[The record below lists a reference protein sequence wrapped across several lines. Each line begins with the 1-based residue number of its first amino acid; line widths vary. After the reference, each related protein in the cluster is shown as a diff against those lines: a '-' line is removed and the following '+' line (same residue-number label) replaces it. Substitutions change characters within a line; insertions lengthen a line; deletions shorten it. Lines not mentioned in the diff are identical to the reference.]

1 MAHRQSIQNC
11 VEMENPN
18 SAAAVIPTLMAVT
31 LPVPRVRV
39 SRSLCRLERM
49 VPSEMIMERM
59 PAQETGT
66 PSSGYMVGQADP
78 SRESG
83 RPRLI
88 KAM

>member
-1 MAHRQSIQNC
+1 M
-11 VEMENPN
+11 
-18 SAAAVIPTLMAVT
+18 PTLMAVT

-49 VPSEMIMERM
+49 VPSEMIMERI
-59 PAQETGT
+59 PAQDTGT

>member
-11 VEMENPN
+11 VERENPN
-18 SAAAVIPTLMAVT
+18 SAAAVMPTLMVVT

-39 SRSLCRLERM
+39 SRSLCRLERI
-49 VPSEMIMERM
+49 VPSEMERI
-59 PAQETGT
+59 PAQDTGT